1 MAATYDDLLRLKLPE
16 WLFAEIVNG
25 ELRVQRLPPPGG
37 TLAVSAIG
45 ALVGSAMR
53 QSWQIVLRVE
63 VYLGSDVLVPD
74 ILGWRRERVLEFPN
88 LQGVNIPPDWVGEVM
103 THETNWVDR
112 RIKPQIYA
120 RNGVPHLWIVD
131 VEERTLDVL
140 ELIDGNYERVVRHTD
155 CATAKARPFDELIF
169 DMAYIWGDR

>member
-1 MAATYDDLLRLKLPE
+1 MTATYDDLLGLKLPE
-16 WLFAEIVNG
+16 WLFAEIVDG

-37 TLAVSAIG
+37 TLAVSAIS

-53 QSWQIVLRVE
+53 QSWCIVLRVE

-74 ILGWRRERVLEFPN
+74 VVGWRRERVLEFPN
-88 LQGVNIPPDWVGEVM
+88 LQGVDIPPDWVCEVM
-103 THETNWVDR
+103 TQETKWVDR

-120 RNGVPHLWIVD
+120 RHGVSHLWIVD
-131 VEERTLDVL
+131 VEDRALDVF
-140 ELIDGNYERVVRHTD
+140 ELIDGSYECVARHTES
-155 CATAKARPFDELIF
+155 ANVEAKPFDELMF